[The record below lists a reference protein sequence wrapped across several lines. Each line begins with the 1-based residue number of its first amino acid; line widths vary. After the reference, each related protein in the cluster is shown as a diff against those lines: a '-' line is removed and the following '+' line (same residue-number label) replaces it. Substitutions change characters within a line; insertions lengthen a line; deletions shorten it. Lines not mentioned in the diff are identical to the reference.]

1 MLSHLSP
8 QLLSWILVRVIV
20 IAMGYYL
27 FKRNVVIAPTTTTIE
42 LKFGRVLIYYRRTS
56 VSKTLKVHISSA

>member
-1 MLSHLSP
+1 
-8 QLLSWILVRVIV
+8 
-20 IAMGYYL
+20 MGYYL